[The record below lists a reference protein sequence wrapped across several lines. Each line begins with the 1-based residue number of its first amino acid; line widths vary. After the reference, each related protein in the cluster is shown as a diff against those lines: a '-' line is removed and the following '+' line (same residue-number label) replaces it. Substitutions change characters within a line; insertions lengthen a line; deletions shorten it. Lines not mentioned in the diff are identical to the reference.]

1 MANKLRNITEL
12 YSDTLKDISTNQ
24 SEWLS
29 FLECAAMNYKYSFS
43 DQVLIYAQKP
53 YASACAEI
61 ETWNKSLKRWVNKG
75 ATGIALLAENNGNT
89 YLRYVFDV
97 SDTNSKH
104 GKNVILWSVTKPY
117 EEYVIEALENRYG
130 ELEDNSNIASAIISS
145 AKNMVEDNLPDYLS
159 NLMYFKENSF
169 LEELDE
175 LNIKT
180 IYKRVLENSVAY
192 VMLKRCGINPNDY
205 FDKEDFSDLLNFNTY
220 DTITRLGMATSD
232 IAESGLRE
240 IYSTIKNV
248 RISEIDKIHTFD
260 NNKQNNYDIDDGR
273 NIAERSDL
281 DERNKLQNGGR
292 LSNTRPSTTTRRTSK
307 WEIRIDEIKPLE
319 EERQASIHEPTN
331 AGQTITTLDGNSND
345 SRNESGTNDGRNGE
359 TGEYNRRI
367 ESQRPD
373 EVDRLNEQLESESRG
388 DSNERTNLQLDFWNE
403 DSGTHCPY
411 VVTDDKI
418 NQILAYAHLKIP
430 KLELKRYFELEKEPL
445 KRAEFI
451 KNAFENVYVGI
462 FVGTQMYGYKAFEN
476 GLLLWKGNFLSRDT
490 ESFISWEDLTY
501 HYDSMILL
509 HQLNDREKYLPSEK
523 EQMALLDEDNTKDL
537 PELEFSQEFID
548 KYFQT
553 RHTETKYAIY
563 RQFQKSLSTTENINY
578 LKNMYGLSG
587 SSYTI
592 RGSGIGY
599 NADSKGITLY
609 RGYFEN
615 EIKTLLKWNYVE
627 KRIKE
632 LIKMDRY
639 LNPKELQEYSNWL
652 EKESEH
658 IEHIEKIEQEKQLEE
673 VIDSKEEDSLAKR
686 LNDFIKEYDLQG
698 YQANL
703 EDGEVAEDVI
713 KDIDRQI
720 HNPSGLRGFKEYL
733 QSLGND
739 LEDSDEDKKII
750 INFITEL
757 NNIFPDYDYQIGDKV
772 YIGAD
777 KFEIIALDND
787 IVRLYD
793 YQFPLFNQEMPFDEF
808 DRKVKENPCN
818 DHLKIKVSDT
828 GKLEKHNE
836 YGEFD
841 DEVDLVEHILSLYD
855 MSDIKVNFDSNENIV
870 IYSDDIDLEGLE
882 VYDFLLNEL
891 FDYNE
896 DGTVDLV
903 NNHDLERLKEYR
915 KKYETKVADQEKLE
929 SDLIGKNIT
938 IGDREYTID
947 SINNDVVSLKDISF
961 KNGVGFPIF
970 RDEELS
976 KVLSILAEKEEEKKK
991 ETIIPNI
998 AKKRRKR
1005 VTTFDIHPE
1014 IKNEDRNNFHITDD
1028 MLGVGSDR
1036 EKFNRNLAAIK
1047 VLKQCEEENRFA
1059 TPEEQ
1064 QILSQYIGW
1073 GGLSQ
1078 AFEENNSSWADE
1090 HLKLKNVLDEEEYRS
1105 AMSSTR
1111 TSFYTPPVVIRT
1123 MYKALESMGMK
1134 DGNILEPSCGVGNFL
1149 GMLPDT
1155 LKDCKLYGIEV
1166 DSISGRIARQL
1177 YQKSSIAVQGY
1188 ENTELPDSF
1197 FDGAIGNVPFDTNK
1211 LLDKRYDKYN
1221 FLIHDYFFAKTLDK
1235 VRPGGIIAFIT
1246 SKGTLDKENPS
1257 VRKYIAQ
1264 RADLLGAIRLP
1275 NNTFKDNAGTK
1286 VTSDIIFLQ
1295 KRDSIT
1301 DIEPDW
1307 VYLDTDENGIKMN
1320 KYFVDNPDMICGT
1333 MKLDSARFGGFEPT
1347 CEAREDISLE
1357 EQLNNA
1363 ISNIHAEI
1371 KEYEID
1377 DIGEDEEDLSIPAD
1391 YNVKNFSYTIVD
1403 DKVYYRENSR
1413 MYPQELPLTTENRI
1427 RGLIEIRECV
1437 RTLLEL
1443 QTEDFPEED
1452 IKQEQV
1458 KLNKLYDSFTKK
1470 YGLINSRANT
1480 SAFSN
1485 DNSFYLLC
1493 SLEILD
1499 ENKELLK
1506 KADMFTKRTILPHK
1520 EITSVDS
1527 ANEALIVSISEK
1539 ARVDLEF
1546 MQSLCG
1552 LDMDKML
1559 SDLEGVIFNVPEY
1572 GEPNK
1577 WVTADEYLSG
1587 NIREKLKIAK
1597 EFAEDDPRFNINVK
1611 CLEEVMPKDLEPQE
1625 IAVRLGATWLPP
1637 DVIDDF
1643 ITYLL
1648 SPSWNIRDS
1657 IKVHF
1662 MESTAQWNIEGKN
1675 YDRGSVKANSTYG
1688 TGRINA
1694 YKIIEETLNLK
1705 DVRIYDYNTDEN
1717 GKKVPELNKKE
1728 TAIAQAKQEQIK
1740 TAFDE
1745 WIWNDVE
1752 RRDRLSKIY
1761 NEKFNSNRPR
1771 EYDGSH
1777 INFHGMNPEITLRPH
1792 QVNAIARILYGNTNT
1807 LLAHEVGAGKTFE
1820 MVAAAMESKRL
1831 GLCNKSMFVVPNH
1844 IVEQFSSEF
1853 LQLYPS
1859 ANILVT
1865 TKKDFETAN
1874 RKKFCSRIATGDY
1887 DAVIISH
1894 SQFEKIPMSV
1904 ERQRIIL
1911 QNQIDD
1917 ITRGVQDLKEHNGEN
1932 FTIKQLVRLQK
1943 SLEAKLAKLNDTSR
1957 KDDVVTF
1964 EELGVDRIFVDEAH
1978 YYKNLFLYT
1987 KMRNVGGIAQT
1998 EAQKSSDLF
2007 MKCRYLDELTG
2018 GRGVVFATG
2027 TPVSNS
2033 MVELYTMQR
2042 YLQYA
2047 ELEKRNL
2054 QQFDAWASTFGETV
2068 TAIELAPE
2076 GTGYRAKTRFAKF
2089 YNLPELMAMF
2099 KEVADIQTADM
2110 LNLPVPEAHYETIVA
2125 KPTEIQKEMVKD
2137 LSNRA
2142 ERVRNRE
2149 VDPSTDN
2156 MLKITNDGRKLALDQ
2171 RLMNDMLPDDPESKV
2186 SLCANNIYRIWQE
2199 HKEEHLTQLV
2209 FCDLSTPSEDKFN
2222 VYDELKRK
2230 LQELGVPEDEVE
2242 FIHNANTD
2250 IQKKTLFSQVRSGI
2264 KRILLGSTSKM
2275 GAGTNCQDK
2284 LIAIHNLDCP
2294 WRPADLT
2301 QRIGRILRQGNK
2313 NKEVYI
2319 YNYVTEGTFDAY
2331 LYQLV
2336 ENKQRFISQ
2345 IMTSKTPVRFAEDI
2359 DEAALN
2365 YAQIKALAAGNP
2377 LIMEKT
2383 ELDTQVAKLKLL
2395 KQNHLSQIYAMED
2408 KVVKYYPS
2416 EIKRLESRI
2425 DGYKKDIELAER
2437 NTPSSDEKF
2446 QSMTLKGVT
2455 YTDKKE
2461 AGDKILELCKNIE
2474 KTEKQEIGNYRG
2486 FTMELQYDTLC
2497 KTFDLYLKNE
2507 LRHYVSLGNDNLGNI
2522 TRINNVLDGLSSDL
2536 KSEEIELE
2544 NVKVQFENAK
2554 EECKRPFKQEQ
2565 ELKEKSKRLDK
2576 VNVLLNMNEKD
2587 KEVIDFDDNTEV
2599 ESQRCNKDYER

>member
-12 YSDTLKDISTNQ
+12 YSETLKDLSANQ

-29 FLECAAMNYKYSFS
+29 FLECAAMNYKYPFS

-130 ELEDNSNIASAIISS
+130 ELEDNSTIASAIISS

-159 NLMYFKENSF
+159 NLMYFKDNSF

-180 IYKRVLENSVAY
+180 IYKKVLENSVAY

-205 FDKEDFSDLLNFNTY
+205 FDKEDFRELLNFNTY

-260 NNKQNNYDIDDGR
+260 NNKQNEYDLDDGK
-273 NIAERSDL
+273 NNAERSDL

-319 EERQASIHEPTN
+319 EERQASIHDTSN
-331 AGQTITTLDGNSND
+331 AGQIIRTLDGSSND
-345 SRNESGTNDGRNGE
+345 SRNESGTNDRGNGE
-359 TGEYNRRI
+359 EREYNRRI

-388 DSNERTNLQLDFWNE
+388 NSNERTNLQLGFYDNSDE
-403 DSGTHCPY
+403 SHY
-411 VVTDDKI
+411 IVRDDII
-418 NQILAYAHLKIP
+418 NQILAQAQLKISNSEI
-430 KLELKRYFELEKEPL
+430 KKYFENELDRT
-445 KRAEFI
+445 KRADFI
-451 KNAFENVYVGI
+451 KSAYDNVYTGI
-462 FVGTQMYGYKAFEN
+462 LINEEMYGYKAFDN
-476 GLLLWKGNFLSRDT
+476 GLLFWKGNFLTKDT
-490 ESFISWEDLTY
+490 EILVSWEDLTE

-509 HQLNDREKYLPSEK
+509 HQLNDRMKRLPSER
-523 EQMALLDEDNTKDL
+523 EQLSLLEEEKDI

-548 KYFQT
+548 KFFQE
-553 RHTETKYAIY
+553 RHTETKYSIY
-563 RQFQKSLSTTENINY
+563 KQFQSSLSTTENINF
-578 LKNMYGLSG
+578 LKNSYGIGG
-587 SSYTI
+587 SSHI
-592 RGSGIGY
+592 VSGSGIGEEH
-599 NADSKGITLY
+599 DSKGITLY

-615 EIKTLLKWNYVE
+615 RQEKLLKWNYVE

-632 LIKMDRY
+632 LISLDRY
-639 LNPKELQEYSNWL
+639 LNPKELREYPAWL
-652 EKESEH
+652 EKDQQRIDELNQEDTFT
-658 IEHIEKIEQEKQLEE
+658 EEQ
-673 VIDSKEEDSLAKR
+673 EDSLAKR

-698 YQANL
+698 YEANL
-703 EDGEVAEDVI
+703 ENGETEEDVI
-713 KDIDRQI
+713 RDIDNQI
-720 HNPSGLRGFKEYL
+720 HNPSELRGFIEYI
-733 QSLGND
+733 QNLGND
-739 LEDSDEDKKII
+739 LESDDEDKKII
-750 INFITEL
+750 ENFIKEL
-757 NNIFPDYDYQIGDKV
+757 NETFPDYDYQVGDKV

-777 KFEIIALDND
+777 KFEILSLDND

-793 YQFPLFNQEMPFDEF
+793 YQYPLFNQEFSFDEF
-808 DRKVKENPCN
+808 DKKVKENPCN
-818 DHLKIKVSDT
+818 DHLKIKVT
-828 GKLEKHNE
+828 ENGELEKHNE
-836 YGEFD
+836 YGEYD

-896 DGTVDLV
+896 DGTVDKV

-929 SDLIGKNIT
+929 EDIIGKNIT

-947 SINNDVVSLKDISF
+947 SIDNDVVSLQDITF
-961 KNGVGFPIF
+961 QNGVGFPIF
-970 RDEELS
+970 RNEELS
-976 KVLSILAEKEEEKKK
+976 KVLSLLAEKEAEQKK

-1028 MLGVGSDR
+1028 LLGVGSDR

-1064 QILSQYIGW
+1064 KVLSQYVGW
-1073 GGLSQ
+1073 GSLSQ

-1090 HLKLKNVLDEEEYRS
+1090 HLKLKNILDEEEYRS

-1149 GMLPDT
+1149 GMIPDT

-1197 FDGAIGNVPFDTNK
+1197 FDGAIGNVPFDSLK
-1211 LLDKRYDKYN
+1211 LLDKRYDKHN

-1235 VRPGGIIAFIT
+1235 VRPGGIVAFIT

-1301 DIEPDW
+1301 DLEPDW
-1307 VYLDTDENGIKMN
+1307 VYLDIDENGIKMN
-1320 KYFVDNPDMICGT
+1320 KYFVDNPDMVCGN
-1333 MKLDSARFGGFEPT
+1333 MKMESTRYGMDST

-1391 YNVKNFSYTIVD
+1391 YNVKNFSYTVVD
-1403 DKVYYRENSR
+1403 NKVYYRENSR

-1437 RTLLEL
+1437 RNLLEL
-1443 QTEDFPEED
+1443 QTEDFPDED

-1520 EITSVDS
+1520 EVTSVDT

-1546 MQSLCG
+1546 MQKLCG
-1552 LDMDKML
+1552 LDMDKMIT
-1559 SDLEGVIFNVPEY
+1559 DLEGVIFNVPEY
-1572 GEPNK
+1572 GDPNI

-1597 EFAEDDPRFNINVK
+1597 EFAEDDPKFNINVK
-1611 CLEEVMPKDLEPQE
+1611 SLEEVMPKDLEPQE
-1625 IAVRLGATWLPP
+1625 ISVRLGATWLPT

-1643 ITYLL
+1643 IDYLL
-1648 SPSWNIRDS
+1648 SPSYNIRDR
-1657 IKVHF
+1657 IQVHF

-1675 YDRGSVKANSTYG
+1675 YDRGNVKAYSTYG

-1705 DVRIYDYNTDEN
+1705 DVRIYDYNYDEN
-1717 GKKVPELNKKE
+1717 GKKIQELNKKE

-1745 WIWNDVE
+1745 WIWSDID
-1752 RRDRLSKIY
+1752 RRERLSKIY

-1792 QVNAIARILYGNTNT
+1792 QVNAIARVLYGNTNT

-1894 SQFEKIPMSV
+1894 SQFEKIPMSA

-1917 ITRGVQDLKEHNGEN
+1917 ISMGVQDLKDHNGEN

-1964 EELGVDRIFVDEAH
+1964 EELGIDRIFVDEAH
-1978 YYKNLFLYT
+1978 YFKNLFLYT

-2054 QQFDAWASTFGETV
+2054 QHFDAWASTFGETV

-2110 LNLPVPEAHYETIVA
+2110 LKLPVPEAHYETIVA
-2125 KPTEIQKEMVKD
+2125 KPTEIQKEMVKE

-2142 ERVRNRE
+2142 DMVRNKK

-2171 RLMNDMLPDDPESKV
+2171 RLMNDMLPDDPNSKV

-2264 KRILLGSTSKM
+2264 KRILFGSTSKM

-2383 ELDTQVAKLKLL
+2383 DLDTQVAKLKLL

-2408 KVVKYYPS
+2408 KVAKYYPS

-2425 DGYKKDIELAER
+2425 DGFKKDIELAEK
-2437 NTPSSDEKF
+2437 NTPNNDEKF
-2446 QSMTLKGVT
+2446 QSMTIKGVT
-2455 YTDKKE
+2455 YTDKKQ
-2461 AGDKILELCKNIE
+2461 AGDKILELCKNID
-2474 KTEKQEIGNYRG
+2474 KTEKQEIGSYRG
-2486 FTMELQYDTLC
+2486 FKMELDYE
-2497 KTFDLYLKNE
+2497 FSNFHIYLKNE
-2507 LRHYVSLGNDNLGNI
+2507 LSHSVILGNDNLGNI
-2522 TRINNVLDGLSSDL
+2522 TRINNEIDGLSSDL
-2536 KSEEIELE
+2536 EREQTELE
-2544 NVKVQFENAK
+2544 NTKIQFENAK

-2565 ELKEKSKRLDK
+2565 ELKEKSKRLDE

-2587 KEVIDFDDNTEV
+2587 KEVIDFDDNAEV
-2599 ESQRCNKDYER
+2599 ESQKSNRDYER